1 MKFYRSR
8 LLGSAALFVVVVVG
22 GGFPA
27 YAIDWVGGT
36 SSDWHDATN
45 WLGGV
50 VPVAGSTVYI
60 KAAGVDGRTS
70 ITDAAGYNSLY
81 VGSASGTFLD
91 ISDEGNLVGAS
102 LGVGHLAGEIGTLT
116 ISGEDASLATQW
128 LYVGFYGDGTI
139 LIEDGASASTVN
151 SLHLGNFA
159 GSSGTFTVEGEGSS
173 WTASGGGTF
182 IGVFGEGSFTV
193 KYGADAKDNAVSIGY
208 DVGGFGTALID
219 GTDTTWSITGGTLS
233 VGHYG
238 EGDLTINNGAQVNAA
253 YRVIVGYYAGGE
265 GTVNLMG
272 ADSALTL
279 TGVLNNNIV
288 VVGNYGE
295 GTINV
300 SDGAAVS
307 SAYGIMGWF
316 ASGNGTLDVSGADT
330 LWENSAYLAIG
341 YEGTGE
347 ATVRDGA
354 TVAVTSNTG
363 VRIGLSAGS
372 TGTLNIGAA
381 AGDAAGVAGY
391 IASPRVVFGA
401 GSGTLVFNHTNAS
414 YDFSSAIS
422 GTGFINHLSG
432 VTTFS
437 GNSAT
442 LGGTT
447 SISGG
452 TALVTGSLG
461 GIIDVLDNG
470 TLGGTG
476 TVGKSG
482 STLSVGNGGTL
493 SPGLVGSKGALSVV
507 GDLAFST
514 GSTYVVQVS
523 GLSSDAVVLTG
534 GVVTINPGTSLQISL
549 SGSANAS
556 RYTILTATSVT
567 GTFST
572 IDWGGLSNYE
582 ISYDNG
588 VVSLLSTVS
597 ADSGVS
603 GLTPNQSAVFSVLQS
618 GQAPGGVW
626 SSFISVPDSEQ
637 GEALRQLSGET
648 HTAPRAAFFQTAQS
662 VNNTVNGRIRSVTDG
677 VAAPSVP
684 ALGYAAETKQAN
696 SGQFA
701 SFEKKTD
708 VFDQGRFSAW
718 TNGFGSWGKVDG
730 LTGSPD
736 TDISNAGVLIGGD
749 AGISDNWRVGVFGGY
764 SRSSFDTSDSDGD
777 SNNYHLGVYAGSRWD
792 AVAFRTGI
800 NYTWHRVDTVRQVD
814 FLGETLRA
822 DYDASTL
829 NMFGELSYRIDVA
842 PASFEPFVSLSH
854 MRVKTDGFTETGG
867 IAALTTDETSL
878 NTTYTTL
885 GVRAS
890 TDLDVGSVPATLRG
904 SIGWIY
910 AFGDVEP
917 ETTAR
922 FSSGDSFRVVGTPLD
937 RNTAIVQTG
946 MDFALSSASTLS
958 LSYTGQFSA
967 KAYDH
972 GVNAKL
978 QVRF

>member
-1 MKFYRSR
+1 MRFYRSR
-8 LLGSAALFVVVVVG
+8 LLVSAALFVVVVS

-27 YAIDWVGGT
+27 YAIDWGGGT
-36 SSDWHDATN
+36 SSDWHNPAN
-45 WLGGV
+45 WVGGV
-50 VPVAGSTVYI
+50 IPVAGSTVNI
-60 KAAGVDGRTS
+60 KVPNGLAS
-70 ITDAAGYNSLY
+70 ITDDASYNNLY
-81 VGSASGTFLD
+81 VGSASGTSLE
-91 ISDEGNLVGAS
+91 ISDEGNLVGTS
-102 LGVGHLAGEIGTLT
+102 LSVGDLVGEIGTLT
-116 ISGEDASLATQW
+116 ISGADASLATQW
-128 LYVGFYGDGTI
+128 LYAGFRGDGTI
-139 LIEDGASASTVN
+139 RIENGASATATT
-151 SLHLGNFA
+151 SLLLGNFA
-159 GSSGTFTVEGEGSS
+159 GSSGTFTVDGDGSS
-173 WTASGGGTF
+173 WTISSGATIIGHTGEGNYTVSGGATATDYS
-182 IGVFGEGSFTV
+182 VT
-193 KYGADAKDNAVSIGY
+193 IGY
-208 DVGGFGTALID
+208 ADGGVGTALID
-219 GTDTTWSITGGTLS
+219 GDNTTWSVTFGTLIM
-233 VGHYG
+233 GYGG
-238 EGDLTINNGAQVNAA
+238 EGDLTISNGAQVNAA
-253 YRVIVGYYAGGE
+253 NRVVLGYNSSGE
-265 GTVNLMG
+265 GTLN
-272 ADSALTL
+272 L
-279 TGVLNNNIV
+279 TGAGSGLSLTSAVPNSSIV

-300 SDGAAVS
+300 SDGAAVT

-330 LWENSAYLAIG
+330 RWENSAYLAVG
-341 YEGTGE
+341 YGGIGE
-347 ATVRDGA
+347 ATARDGG
-354 TVAVTSNTG
+354 TIAVTGNAG
-363 VRIGLSAGS
+363 VRIGYLAGS

-381 AGDAAGVAGY
+381 AGDAAGAAGH
-391 IASPRVVFGA
+391 INSANVVFGP
-401 GSGTLVFNHTNAS
+401 GSGTLVFNHTNTS
-414 YDFSSAIS
+414 YDFSPAIS

-442 LGGTT
+442 LGGIT

-461 GIIDVLDNG
+461 GIIDVVNNG

-482 STLSVGNGGTL
+482 STLSIGNGGTL
-493 SPGLVGSKGALSVV
+493 SPGLVGSRGTLSVV

-534 GVVTINPGTSLQISL
+534 GDVTINPGTSLQISL
-549 SGSANAS
+549 SGAANAS

-597 ADSGVS
+597 VGNGGSN
-603 GLTPNQSAVFSVLQS
+603 LTPNQSAVLSVLQS
-618 GQAPGGVW
+618 GGAPGSLW
-626 SSFISVPDSEQ
+626 SSLGSIPDNEQ
-637 GEALRQLSGET
+637 EEALRQLSGET

-662 VNNTVNGRIRSVTDG
+662 VNNTVNGRIRTMTDG

-684 ALGYAAETKQAN
+684 ALGYAEESKQPKG
-696 SGQFA
+696 GQFTA
-701 SFEKKTD
+701 FENKAD
-708 VFDQGRFSAW
+708 VFDQNRFSVW

-749 AGISDNWRVGVFGGY
+749 ATIGDNWRVGLFGGY
-764 SRSSFDTSDSDGD
+764 SRSSFDTSDSDGN
-777 SNNYHLGVYAGSRWD
+777 SNNYHLGAYAGSRWD
-792 AVAFRTGI
+792 AISFRTGI

-842 PASFEPFVSLSH
+842 PAAFEPFLSLSH

-867 IAALTTDETSL
+867 VSALTMDESSL

-885 GVRAS
+885 GLRAS
-890 TDLDVGSVPATLRG
+890 TDLNVGSVPATLRG
-904 SIGWIY
+904 SLGWIY

-937 RNTAIVQTG
+937 RHTALVQTG

-958 LSYTGQFSA
+958 ISYTGQFSA

-972 GVNAKL
+972 GINAKL

>member
-1 MKFYRSR
+1 MNIK
-8 LLGSAALFVVVVVG
+8 
-22 GGFPA
+22 
-27 YAIDWVGGT
+27 
-36 SSDWHDATN
+36 
-45 WLGGV
+45 
-50 VPVAGSTVYI
+50 VPNGLV
-60 KAAGVDGRTS
+60 S
-70 ITDAAGYNSLY
+70 ITDDASYNTLY
-81 VGSASGTFLD
+81 VGSASGTFLE
-91 ISDEGNLVGAS
+91 ISDEGNLVGTS
-102 LGVGHLAGEIGTLT
+102 LSVGDLVGEIGTLT
-116 ISGEDASLATQW
+116 ISGADASLATQW
-128 LYVGFYGDGTI
+128 LYAGFRGDGTI
-139 LIEDGASASTVN
+139 LIKDGASASTVN

-159 GSSGTFTVEGEGSS
+159 GSSGTFTVDGDGSS

-193 KYGADAKDNAVSIGY
+193 KGGAEAKDNAVSIGY
-208 DVGGFGTALID
+208 DVGGVGTALID

-238 EGDLTINNGAQVNAA
+238 EGDLTISNGAQVSAA
-253 YRVIVGYYAGGE
+253 NRVVVGYNAGGE
-265 GTVNLMG
+265 GTVNLTG
-272 ADSALTL
+272 AGSALTL

-288 VVGNYGE
+288 VVGNSGE

-316 ASGNGTLDVSGADT
+316 ASGNGTLDVSGTDT
-330 LWENSAYLAIG
+330 RWENSAYLAIG
-341 YEGTGE
+341 YGGSGE
-347 ATVRDGA
+347 ATVRNGA

-381 AGDAAGVAGY
+381 AGDAAEVAGH
-391 IASPRVVFGA
+391 IESPRVVFGD

-461 GIIDVLDNG
+461 GMIDVLSNG

-482 STLSVGNGGTL
+482 STLSIGNGGTL
-493 SPGLVGSKGALSVV
+493 SPGLVGSRGTLSVV

-534 GVVTINPGTSLQISL
+534 GAVTINPGTSLQISL
-549 SGSANAS
+549 SGAANAS
-556 RYTILTATSVT
+556 RYTILKATSVT

-588 VVSLLSTVS
+588 IVSLLSTVS
-597 ADSGVS
+597 VGNGGSD
-603 GLTPNQSAVFSVLQS
+603 LTPNQSSVLSVLQS
-618 GQAPGGVW
+618 GGAPGGLW
-626 SSFISVPDSEQ
+626 SSLGSVPDSEQ
-637 GEALRQLSGET
+637 EEALRQLSGET

-662 VNNTVNGRIRSVTDG
+662 VNNTVNGRIRSMTDG

-684 ALGYAAETKQAN
+684 ALGYAEETRPTK

-701 SFEKKTD
+701 SFEKKTG
-708 VFDQGRFSAW
+708 VFDQDRFSVW

-777 SNNYHLGVYAGSRWD
+777 SNNYHLGIYAGSRWD
-792 AVAFRTGI
+792 AISFRTGI
-800 NYTWHRVDTVRQVD
+800 NYTWHRVDTVREVD

-829 NMFGELSYRIDVA
+829 NMFGELSYRIDAA

-867 IAALTTDETSL
+867 LSALTMGKTDL

-904 SIGWIY
+904 SLGWIY

-958 LSYTGQFSA
+958 ISYTGQFSA

>member
-1 MKFYRSR
+1 MRFYRSR
-8 LLGSAALFVVVVVG
+8 LLGSAAIFVVAVSS
-22 GGFPA
+22 GFPA
-27 YAIDWVGGT
+27 YAIDWTGGT
-36 SSDWHDATN
+36 STDWHNPAN
-45 WLGGV
+45 WIGGV
-50 VPVAGSTVYI
+50 IPVAGSTVNI
-60 KAAGVDGRTS
+60 KLPGVDGRTS
-70 ITDAAGYNSLY
+70 ITDAASYNNLY
-81 VGSASGTFLD
+81 VGSVSEIYLD
-91 ISDEGNLVGAS
+91 ISGNGSLTGTSLSVGEA
-102 LGVGHLAGEIGTLT
+102 VGEIGTLT
-116 ISGEDASLATQW
+116 ISGADASLATGW
-128 LYVGFYGDGTI
+128 LTAGFYGDGTI
-139 LIEDGASASTVN
+139 LIEDGGSASTVN
-151 SLHLGNFA
+151 ALHLGQFA
-159 GSSGTFTVEGEGSS
+159 GSSGTFTVDGEGSS
-173 WTASGGGTF
+173 WTASGGATI
-182 IGVFGEGSFTV
+182 IGHTGEGKFTLSG
-193 KYGADAKDNAVSIGY
+193 GATATDYAVTIGY
-208 DVGGFGTALID
+208 GDGGVGTALID
-219 GTDTTWSITGGTLS
+219 GDDSTWSITGGALV
-233 VGHYG
+233 VGYEG
-238 EGDLTINNGAQVNAA
+238 EGGLTVSGGATTNTFK
-253 YRVIVGYYAGGE
+253 RVIVGDKSTAE
-265 GTVNLMG
+265 GTITVTG
-272 ADSALTL
+272 ADSSF
-279 TGVLNNNIV
+279 
-288 VVGNYGE
+288 
-295 GTINV
+295 TINGTTSDIYLAV
-300 SDGAAVS
+300 GSSGVGTVKLADGASFNSNTAVL
-307 SAYGIMGWF
+307 GF
-316 ASGNGTLDVSGADT
+316 LASGKGTLDLTGADT
-330 LWENSAYLAIG
+330 RFVNTNYTAIG
-341 YEGTGE
+341 YYGVGQ

-354 TVAVTSNTG
+354 TIAVTGTAG
-363 VRIGLSAGS
+363 VRIGYLAGS

-381 AGDAAGVAGY
+381 AGDAAGVAGH
-391 IASPRVVFGA
+391 IESPQVVFGP
-401 GSGTLVFNHTNAS
+401 GSGTLVFNHTNTS

-422 GTGFINHLSG
+422 GTGTINHLSG

-437 GNSAT
+437 GNGAT

-461 GIIDVLDNG
+461 GMIDVLSNG

-482 STLSVGNGGTL
+482 SSLSIGNGGTL
-493 SPGLVGSKGALSVV
+493 SPGLVGSRGTLSVV

-523 GLSSDAVVLTG
+523 GFSSDAVVLTG
-534 GVVTINPGTSLQISL
+534 GAVTINPGTSLQISL
-549 SGSANAS
+549 SGAANVS
-556 RYTILTATSVT
+556 RYTILKATSVT

-588 VVSLLSTVS
+588 IVSLLSTVS
-597 ADSGVS
+597 VGNGGPD
-603 GLTPNQSAVFSVLQS
+603 LTPNQSSVLSVLQS
-618 GQAPGGVW
+618 GGAPGGLW
-626 SSFISVPDSEQ
+626 SSLGSVPDSEQ
-637 GEALRQLSGET
+637 EEALRQLSGET

-662 VNNTVNGRIRSVTDG
+662 VNNTVNGRIRSMTDG

-684 ALGYAAETKQAN
+684 ALGYAEETRPAK

-708 VFDQGRFSAW
+708 VFDQDRFSVW

-792 AVAFRTGI
+792 AISFRTGI
-800 NYTWHRVDTVRQVD
+800 NYTWHRVDTVREVD

-854 MRVKTDGFTETGG
+854 MRVKTDGFSETGG
-867 IAALTTDETSL
+867 LSAMTMGETDL

-904 SIGWIY
+904 SLGWIY

-946 MDFALSSASTLS
+946 MDFTLSSVSTLS
-958 LSYTGQFSA
+958 ISYTGQFSA